1 MSNFHN
7 NCCGQEIL
15 EDDSSLVATP
25 RRVPAWKRA
34 FDITCVLAT
43 LIVWAPLGVMTAIF
57 IKIVSPGPIL
67 FRQKRI
73 GYMGKEFH
81 CLKFRTMKPN
91 ADVGVHQKHL
101 RQLITSDQPMKK
113 LDGIGD
119 ARLIRGGSW
128 LRALGLDELP
138 QLINVLRGE
147 MSLVG
152 PRPCVAYEY
161 EMDIP
166 RFSRRC
172 QTLPG
177 LTGMWQVN
185 GKNKTTFEEMMALDL
200 AYVERQS
207 LFLDCKI
214 IACTA
219 PAILVQAWDLRSA
232 RKKAARAKA
241 QNTDTEPGSVPETMM
256 QSASL
261 PQMEET

>member
-7 NCCGQEIL
+7 NCFGQEIL
-15 EDDSSLVATP
+15 EDESSPVAAP
-25 RRVPAWKRA
+25 RRVPSWKRA
-34 FDITCVLAT
+34 LDIICVLAA
-43 LIVWAPLGVMTAIF
+43 LIVWAPLCVMIAMF
-57 IKIVSPGPIL
+57 IKMVSPGPIL

-81 CLKFRTMKPN
+81 CLKFRTMKLN
-91 ADVGVHQKHL
+91 ADTGVHQKHL
-101 RQLITSDQPMKK
+101 QQLMASQQPMKK

-119 ARLIRGGSW
+119 ARLIRGGLW

-166 RFSRRC
+166 RFSQRC

-177 LTGMWQVN
+177 LTGLWQVN

-214 IACTA
+214 LVCTA
-219 PAILVQAWDLRSA
+219 PAILAQIWDLGSR

-241 QNTDTEPGSVPETMM
+241 PNTEPDSVPETMM
-256 QSASL
+256 SSASL
-261 PQMEET
+261 PQMEKT